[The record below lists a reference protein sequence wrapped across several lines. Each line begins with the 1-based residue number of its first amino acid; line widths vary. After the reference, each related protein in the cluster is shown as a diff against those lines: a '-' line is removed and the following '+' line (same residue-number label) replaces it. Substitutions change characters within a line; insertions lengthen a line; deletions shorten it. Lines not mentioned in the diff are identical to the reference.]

1 MRTLSIAIAATLV
14 FFVSPAEADLPR
26 HPLSGPPRIA
36 RGVVERFVLL
46 RKQLSIY
53 SEGGGLEGVLVLQ
66 GGVFMPVSED
76 RDGIY
81 YQNPNGVWVRD
92 PNSTS
97 FFPMGGILYPGGLWF
112 SKTDPNKVYPYTGD
126 ARKPKQYL
134 HIDSLPI
141 PPRALAALQVG
152 QVARSTKKSAH

>member
-14 FFVSPAEADLPR
+14 FLVSPAQADPPR

-36 RGVVERFVLL
+36 RGVVERFLL
-46 RKQLSIY
+46 LQKQLMLHQD
-53 SEGGGLEGVLVLQ
+53 EGALDGIIAIQ
-66 GGVFMPVSED
+66 GGVLMPVSED

-92 PNSTS
+92 LNSTS
-97 FFPMGGILYPGGLWF
+97 FFPLGGILYPGGLWF
-112 SKTDPNKVYPYTGD
+112 SKTDPNRVRAYKGD

-134 HIDSLPI
+134 QREWRSIS
-141 PPRALAALQVG
+141 PRALAALKVG
-152 QVARSTKKSAH
+152 HVVKPTTKRSR

>member
-1 MRTLSIAIAATLV
+1 MKKAVFILSLGAVVCINAAR
-14 FFVSPAEADLPR
+14 AELPR
-26 HPLSGPPRIA
+26 HPLTGPPRIA
-36 RGVVERFVLL
+36 RGVVERFVLM
-46 RKQLSIY
+46 RKQLSIF
-53 SEGGGLEGVLVLQ
+53 SEGGGLDGVLVLQ

-112 SKTDPNKVYPYTGD
+112 SKTDPAKVYPYTGD
-126 ARKPKQYL
+126 ARKPKEYL
-134 HIDSLPI
+134 HVDNLPI
-141 PPRALAALQVG
+141 PSRALAELKVG
-152 QVARSTKKSAH
+152 SVTRSTKKSAK